1 MPHLS
6 IPKNYLIKKELRFH
20 RIFKQGK
27 LRNASSLYFQEL
39 SSKKELHL
47 IKASVP
53 QFLLN
58 FTQRVPPLNSSLN
71 YWIATLT
78 ENFFSLDFPS

>member
-1 MPHLS
+1 MPHIS
-6 IPKNYLIKKELRFH
+6 PKNYVLKKELRFH
-20 RIFKQGK
+20 PIFKQGK
-27 LRNASSLYFQEL
+27 LQNASSLYFREL

-58 FTQRVPPLNSSLN
+58 FTQRVPNSSLN
-71 YWIATLT
+71 HWIATLT
-78 ENFFSLDFPS
+78 AKFSSLVSLLKS